1 MAEPTR
7 IVTGPRGSAH
17 VYGPKVWSAA
27 VTAGIPRMSC
37 PWCRE
42 VLIPASRAHDLATWL
57 ELRKRWVVVE
67 AVLV

>member
-1 MAEPTR
+1 MPEPIR

-27 VTAGIPRMSC
+27 MSAAIPRMNC
-37 PWCRE
+37 PWCRQ
-42 VLIPASRAHDLATWL
+42 VLIPADRAYDLVTWL